1 MFIAFATLH
10 SNLLN
15 LRYSIKLKLSSRN
28 NSFKSGN
35 TIICVRLTEVALN
48 FDLSSDKSG
57 KQYLFK
63 NLEIVRLLTQ
73 EGIGVSSSRKL
84 IP

>member
-15 LRYSIKLKLSSRN
+15 LRYSVKLKSL
-28 NSFKSGN
+28 SFKSSFKLGS

-57 KQYLFK
+57 KQYLLK
-63 NLEIVRLLTQ
+63 NLEIVRSLTQ
-73 EGIGVSSSRKL
+73 EGVGVSS
-84 IP
+84 